1 MSDQIEAAPKA
12 RRQADQKAARASV
25 KIHPSWEPL
34 LEREFEQDYMTEL
47 RAYLASRKQKR
58 AVVFPHSSL
67 WFNAFSL
74 TAFDDV
80 KVVILGQD
88 PYHGPGQAHGL
99 SFSVPEGVAI
109 PPSLLNIYKEIDADL
124 GGSDESKSL
133 VARRAGCLS
142 DWARQGVFL
151 LNSVLTVEQGQAA
164 SHQGRGWETF
174 TDHIID
180 ALSQQRDGLVFLL
193 WGSYAQKKG
202 QIIDAGK
209 HLVLKSP
216 HPSPLSAHRGFLGC
230 RHFSQT
236 NNYLLSN
243 GKTGIDWFQVS

>member
-1 MSDQIEAAPKA
+1 VSDETVAAPI
-12 RRQADQKAARASV
+12 D
-25 KIHPSWEPL
+25 PSWQPL
-34 LEREFEQDYMTEL
+34 LEREFEQAYMGEL
-47 RAYLASRKQKR
+47 RAYLATRKKKR
-58 AVVFPHSSL
+58 AMVFPHSSL

-99 SFSVPEGVAI
+99 SFSVPSGVPV

-124 GGSDESKSL
+124 ADTSESDQSNSL
-133 VARRAGCLS
+133 VARRAGCLTE
-142 DWARQGVFL
+142 WARQGVFL

-164 SHQGRGWETF
+164 AHQGRGWETF
-174 TDHIID
+174 TDSII
-180 ALSQQRDGLVFLL
+180 AQLSEQREQLVFLL

-202 QIIDAGK
+202 QIIDAKK

-236 NNYLLSN
+236 NNYLLE
-243 GKTGIDWFQVS
+243 TGQTAIDWHQVS